1 MTVELTKAF
10 AFSIITMLALV
21 IGEYAVSRWMKKRV
35 FEFSDSLTNLAC
47 GILERT
53 IFLLFVVIYYAS
65 FTYFYNNYS
74 LVHIPINPFTT
85 VVLFIAVDFLW
96 YWYHR
101 AGHEINVLWAA
112 HITHHQSEEYNFTLS
127 FRVSAI
133 QLIIRMF
140 FWLWLPI
147 LGFDPALTT
156 LIIGINGAYQF
167 FIHTRLI
174 NKLGFLEKI
183 LVTPSHHRVHHGKN
197 EKYIDKNYGG
207 IFIIWDRI
215 FGTFEREVEEVQYGI
230 TKPMRSHNPIVT
242 WFHYFIDLYNASK
255 LEKGL
260 KNKIRIFLGGP
271 ETLGKYYDQHK
282 TEAPKDIRAHKDIK
296 VYLLTQFTL
305 ISTLFA
311 AVYYYTDTMPIPVQ
325 YIAIAFLVFSTVS
338 LGFVLDRHPFSFA
351 LEMFRIVGMSTGI
364 FISLYI
370 AQMPQ
375 YYVFSLL
382 PAVVFIPWIIKRK
395 DSFKKE
401 KEVKV
406 KVRVKTEP
414 TQKQKSIKEAI
425 REEEPSLI

>member
-10 AFSIITMLALV
+10 AFSIITMLSLV
-21 IGEYAVSRWMKKRV
+21 IGEYAVSKHLKKRV

-74 LVHIPINPFTT
+74 IAQIPINPFTT
-85 VVLFIAVDFLW
+85 VFLFIAVDFLW

-101 AGHEINVLWAA
+101 AGHEINILWAA

-215 FGTFEREVEEVQYGI
+215 FGTFEKEVEDVQYGI
-230 TKPMRSHNPIVT
+230 TKPMKSHNPIVA
-242 WFHYFIDLYNASK
+242 WFHYFVDLYHASK

-260 KNKIRIFLGGP
+260 KNKIRIFLAGP

-282 TEAPKDIRAHKDIK
+282 SEAPKDIRANENMK
-296 VYLLTQFTL
+296 VYLLTQFV
-305 ISTLFA
+305 IVS
-311 AVYYYTDTMPIPVQ
+311 AVFTAIYYYTDTMPMPVQ
-325 YIAIAFLVFSTVS
+325 YIAISFLVFSTLS
-338 LGFVLDRHPFSFA
+338 LGFVLDRQPFSFG
-351 LEMFRIVGMSTGI
+351 LEMFRIVGMSAGI
-364 FISLYI
+364 FFSLYLT
-370 AQMPQ
+370 QLPQ
-375 YYVFSLL
+375 YYPIAMIPV
-382 PAVVFIPWIIKRK
+382 VVFIPWIVKTK
-395 DSFKKE
+395 DSFRKE
-401 KEVKV
+401 KEIEPVVTKAKV
-406 KVRVKTEP
+406 KKV
-414 TQKQKSIKEAI
+414 I
-425 REEEPSLI
+425 REEEPSWV

>member
-10 AFSIITMLALV
+10 AFSIITMLSLV
-21 IGEYAVSRWMKKRV
+21 IGEYAVSKHLKKRV

-74 LVHIPINPFTT
+74 IAQIPINPFTT
-85 VVLFIAVDFLW
+85 VFLFIAVDFLW

-101 AGHEINVLWAA
+101 AGHEINILWAA

-215 FGTFEREVEEVQYGI
+215 FGTFEKEVEDVQYGI
-230 TKPMRSHNPIVT
+230 TKPMKSHNPIAA
-242 WFHYFIDLYNASK
+242 WFHYFVDLYHASK

-260 KNKIRIFLGGP
+260 KNKIRIFLAGP

-282 TEAPKDIRAHKDIK
+282 REAPKDIRANKNIK
-296 VYLLTQFTL
+296 VYLLTQFAI
-305 ISTLFA
+305 ISAVFA
-311 AVYYYTDTMPIPVQ
+311 AVYYYTDTMPMPVQ
-325 YIAIAFLVFSTVS
+325 YIAISFLVFSTLS
-338 LGFVLDRHPFSFA
+338 LGFVLDRQPISFA
-351 LEMFRIVGMSTGI
+351 LEMFRIVGMSAGI
-364 FISLYI
+364 FFSLYLTHL
-370 AQMPQ
+370 PQ
-375 YYVFSLL
+375 YYPVAMI
-382 PAVVFIPWIIKRK
+382 PVVVFIPWIVKTR
-395 DSFKKE
+395 DSFRKE
-401 KEVKV
+401 IEIEPMVIKAKV
-406 KVRVKTEP
+406 KKV
-414 TQKQKSIKEAI
+414 I
-425 REEEPSLI
+425 REEEPSLV

>member
-21 IGEYAVSRWMKKRV
+21 LGEYAVSRWMKKRV

-53 IFLLFVVIYYAS
+53 IFLLFVVIYYAA
-65 FTYFYNNYS
+65 FTFFHEHFS
-74 LVHIPINPFTT
+74 IAHIPINPFTT
-85 VVLFIAVDFLW
+85 VLLFIAVDFLW

-147 LGFDPALTT
+147 IGFDPALTT

-174 NKLGFLEKI
+174 NKLGFLENI

-230 TKPMRSHNPIVT
+230 TKPMKSHNPIVA
-242 WFHYFIDLYNASK
+242 WFHYFVDLYKASK

-260 KNKIRIFLGGP
+260 KNKIRIFLAGP
-271 ETLGKYYDQHK
+271 ETLGKYYDLHK
-282 TEAPKDIRAHKDIK
+282 TDVPKDIRANKNLK

-305 ISTLFA
+305 ISAVFA
-311 AVYYYTDTMPIPVQ
+311 AVYYYTDTMPMSVQ
-325 YIAIAFLVFSTVS
+325 YIAITFLVFSTLS
-338 LGFVLDRHPFSFA
+338 LGFVLDRHPISFA
-351 LEMFRIVGMSTGI
+351 LEMFRIVGMSAGI
-364 FISLYI
+364 FLSLYLT
-370 AQMPQ
+370 QLTQ
-375 YYVFSLL
+375 YYAIAMI
-382 PAVVFIPWIIKRK
+382 PAVVFIPWI
-395 DSFKKE
+395 
-401 KEVKV
+401 
-406 KVRVKTEP
+406 VKTKDAFRKELEIE
-414 TQKQKSIKEAI
+414 QKVETKANEEI
-425 REEEPSLI
+425 REEEPSLA

>member
-112 HITHHQSEEYNFTLS
+112 HITHHQSEEYNLTLS

-197 EKYIDKNYGG
+197 KKYIDKNYGG

-242 WFHYFIDLYNASK
+242 WFHYFIITPIDS
-255 LEKGL
+255 
-260 KNKIRIFLGGP
+260 
-271 ETLGKYYDQHK
+271 
-282 TEAPKDIRAHKDIK
+282 
-296 VYLLTQFTL
+296 YLFF
-305 ISTLFA
+305 I
-311 AVYYYTDTMPIPVQ
+311 VIPCN
-325 YIAIAFLVFSTVS
+325 
-338 LGFVLDRHPFSFA
+338 D
-351 LEMFRIVGMSTGI
+351 
-364 FISLYI
+364 FI
-370 AQMPQ
+370 
-375 YYVFSLL
+375 
-382 PAVVFIPWIIKRK
+382 
-395 DSFKKE
+395 
-401 KEVKV
+401 
-406 KVRVKTEP
+406 
-414 TQKQKSIKEAI
+414 
-425 REEEPSLI
+425 

>member
-10 AFSIITMLALV
+10 AYSIITMLALV
-21 IGEYAVSRWMKKRV
+21 LGEYAVSRWMKKRV

-53 IFLLFVVIYYAS
+53 IFLLFVVIYYAA
-65 FTYFYNNYS
+65 FTYFHEHFS
-74 LVHIPINPFTT
+74 IAHIPVNPLTT
-85 VVLFIAVDFLW
+85 VILFIAVDFLW

-127 FRVSAI
+127 FRVSAF

-174 NKLGFLEKI
+174 NKLGFLENI

-230 TKPMRSHNPIVT
+230 TKPMKSHNPIVA

-260 KNKIRIFLGGP
+260 KNKIRIFLAGP
-271 ETLGKYYDQHK
+271 ETLGKYYDKHK
-282 TEAPKDIRAHKDIK
+282 TEAPKDIRANKNLKI
-296 VYLLTQFTL
+296 YLLTQFTL
-305 ISTLFA
+305 ISAVFA
-311 AVYYYTDTMPIPVQ
+311 AVYYYTDTMPMPVQ
-325 YIAIAFLVFSTVS
+325 YIAITFLVFSTLS
-338 LGFVLDRHPFSFA
+338 LGFVLDRHPISFA
-351 LEMFRIVGMSTGI
+351 LEMFRIVGMSAGI
-364 FISLYI
+364 FLSLYI
-370 AQMPQ
+370 TQLPQ
-375 YYVFSLL
+375 YYAIAMV
-382 PAVVFIPWIIKRK
+382 PCVVFIPWI
-395 DSFKKE
+395 
-401 KEVKV
+401 
-406 KVRVKTEP
+406 VKTKNSFRKEIVLE
-414 TQKQKSIKEAI
+414 QKSETKSKEEI
-425 REEEPSLI
+425 REEEPSLA